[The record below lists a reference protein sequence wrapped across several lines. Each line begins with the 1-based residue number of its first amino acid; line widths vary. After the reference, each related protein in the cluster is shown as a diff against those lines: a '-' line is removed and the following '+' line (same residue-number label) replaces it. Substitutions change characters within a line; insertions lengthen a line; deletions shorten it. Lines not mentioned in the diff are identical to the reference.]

1 MTALFPPPQTRT
13 IGFAIVNGQQVPVMV
28 EQAWFRYFAQG
39 LYDRSGGAL
48 GASTADLEASQF
60 DDAGIEE
67 LKVAAYV
74 LRDQVETMASEIN
87 ELRERLTVATRQIQ
101 DINEGQM
108 L

>member
-48 GASTADLEASQF
+48 GVSTSDLAASAFE
-60 DDAGIEE
+60 DAGIE
-67 LKVAAYV
+67 
-74 LRDQVETMASEIN
+74 
-87 ELRERLTVATRQIQ
+87 
-101 DINEGQM
+101 
-108 L
+108 